1 LPRGVKTFPGRLP
14 FVAHTRPKPLPLPL
28 LARWSWWILP
38 ILVTGAIA
46 LAVGLL
52 RIGGP
57 DLPFILL
64 GTVLSL
70 ALVWIVVS
78 TLNPARA
85 DRTCG
90 ECGEEA
96 LERLDPGTTR
106 GVVCSSC
113 GHTDRDASSW
123 YLAEEE
129 ETTLEKIVL
138 AERARSSESEP
149 EEFAHASSADAAPN
163 VEITE

>member
-1 LPRGVKTFPGRLP
+1 M
-14 FVAHTRPKPLPLPL
+14 AHTQPKPPPL
-28 LARWSWWILP
+28 LARWIWWILP
-38 ILVTGAIA
+38 ILVIGAIA
-46 LAVGLL
+46 LAIGLL

-57 DLPFILL
+57 NLPFILL
-64 GTVLSL
+64 GAVLSL

-85 DRTCG
+85 NRTCE

-123 YLAEEE
+123 YFAEEE
-129 ETTLEKIVL
+129 ETALEKIVL
-138 AERARSSESEP
+138 AERGRSSESEP
-149 EEFAHASSADAAPN
+149 EEFAHANSADAAPN
-163 VEITE
+163 AEITE